1 MHLKLQVSSQVALDV
16 SASTRAE
23 LREQLPLLR
32 LLLLPG
38 GSLSNMEL
46 ALALAFLLRH

>member
-32 LLLLPG
+32 LLLG